1 MAKRK
6 QQQFVKGTANHQ
18 RTESDYM
25 GVLLDAVSLEDWRE
39 VVTTALNRAKA
50 GSPQARAW
58 LAQYLLGRP
67 DAKAPSALTVV
78 VQQLLNENPVVNRLA
93 NPVLSQYKY
102 PSLHEDDAL
111 EDKIKGLIALEL
123 AEKVN
128 AVKTPES

>member
-6 QQQFVKGTANHQ
+6 QQQFIKGTATHQ

-25 GVLLDAVSLEDWRE
+25 GVLLDTVSLEDWRS
-39 VVTTALNRAKA
+39 VVTNALNRAKTGDA
-50 GSPQARAW
+50 SARAW
-58 LAQYLLGRP
+58 LAQYLVGRP
-67 DAKAPSALTVV
+67 NAKAPSALTVV

-93 NPVLSQYKY
+93 SPVVSQYKY
-102 PSLHEDDAL
+102 PTLHEDDAL

-128 AVKTPES
+128 TVETPES